1 MSRVAVLG
9 RILVVLMSVYDCKR
23 TQEGIAGFRR
33 LLESHEEARI
43 VLESTGNLWVNRY
56 SVEEFHRLLHERI
69 KT

>member
-1 MSRVAVLG
+1 
-9 RILVVLMSVYDCKR
+9 MSVYDCKR

-56 SVEEFHRLLHERI
+56 SVEEFQIASRTHKNLNE
-69 KT
+69 